1 MIHITS
7 KYLVHEEKAVVASSK
22 VEALEAE
29 GSHLKKDLITGMDD
43 SNASKEKIKTLSEEL
58 KAKKLIMVQKDEQ
71 L

>member
-1 MIHITS
+1 M
-7 KYLVHEEKAVVASSK
+7 VASSK

-58 KAKKLIMVQKDEQ
+58 KAKKLLMVQKDEQ